1 MMMRL
6 GLSMAT
12 ASGTVYIADEPLN
25 FSHFR
30 EVIDPTPM
38 LTTPMLLFR
47 LVNAVPVSLA
57 YSK

>member
-1 MMMRL
+1 
-6 GLSMAT
+6 MAT

-57 YSK
+57 YSR